1 MESHDRADDEIW
13 RPDGELRQKCQLQAF
28 AEYIA
33 TRGAPLF
40 YDYDDLHTWSCRHPK
55 IFWPLLISFLGI
67 LKDGDVSPIYHDA
80 ATQDLTIHVP
90 LARRWFPEITL
101 SFAENILRNDSDED
115 AIIAWSEN
123 RARRVL
129 SRRELRRQ
137 VACIQEKLNSL
148 GVAPGDKVFGY
159 LPNIP
164 EAVAAMLGATSL
176 GATWSSC
183 GTDYQ
188 VDGLL
193 SRLKRVEPKILFAT
207 ARYLWRGKEI
217 NTLPILE
224 QVLTSVPS
232 IQHVIIVDY
241 LSSDSSPA
249 SSSPASLNIG
259 SHRCSAFSDILSQK
273 NHTPHVHRFSFSHPH
288 YIMFS
293 SGTTGTPKGII
304 HSAGGTL
311 LEQMK
316 EMVLH
321 SDIRPGERVMYQ
333 TSTSWMMWNW
343 LVTGLACGASILLYD
358 GDPMLEEGH
367 IIWRM
372 VDEEKVTHYGTSA
385 SFLNAVEKK
394 GVSPNQSYSFNS
406 LRALL
411 STGSTLFPSQF
422 DYIFSHIKKVWIQ
435 SISGGTDIL
444 GCFALG
450 CPWKPVVRGAI
461 QSKSLGYDV
470 RVFNEEGKAVV
481 EEEGELVCVA
491 PAPSMPVGFL
501 HDPDGSQYREAY
513 FSQYPGVW
521 RHGDIVEDSEFGLY
535 FRGRSDA
542 TLKPG
547 GVRIAT
553 ADVYSALGG
562 LPYIEHSLAVGYT
575 PIKQNTERIILFLVL
590 PEGDSLDESRV
601 QEVKDRLRRSN
612 LFYVPAL
619 IIQAPQVPRTTNG
632 KLSELSVK
640 RILAGK
646 DSGNSAALSNP
657 ECLDWYKGEGK
668 RRVEEFFLS

>member
-1 MESHDRADDEIW
+1 MESQDRAGDEIW
-13 RPDGELRQKCQLQAF
+13 RPDKELRQKCHLQAF
-28 AEYIA
+28 ADYIA
-33 TRGAPLF
+33 TRGVPLF
-40 YDYDDLHTWSCRHPK
+40 YDYDELHRWSCSNPEN
-55 IFWPLLISFLGI
+55 FWPLLLSFLGI
-67 LKDGDVSPIYHDA
+67 LKDGNESPIFHDYS
-80 ATQDLTIHVP
+80 TFDSTMGDSPNQVP
-90 LARRWFPEITL
+90 LAKRWFPNITL

-115 AIIAWSEN
+115 AIIAWSED
-123 RARRVL
+123 RQRRVI

-137 VACIQEKLNSL
+137 VACIQEKLNNL
-148 GVAPGDKVFGY
+148 GVSPGDKVFGY

-164 EAVAAMLGATSL
+164 EAIAAMLGATSL
-176 GATWSSC
+176 GASWSSC

-188 VDGLL
+188 VSGLL
-193 SRLKRVEPKILFAT
+193 SRLKRVEPKVLFAT
-207 ARYLWRGKEI
+207 ARYLWRGSEI
-217 NTLPILE
+217 DTLTIVE
-224 QVLTSVPS
+224 QVLKSVSS

-241 LSSDSSPA
+241 LSSDG
-249 SSSPASLNIG
+249 SPASLNIEP
-259 SHRCSAFSDILSQK
+259 HRCSAYSDVLSQK
-273 NHTPHVHRFSFSHPH
+273 NHTPHFNRFPFSHPL

-321 SDIRPGERVMYQ
+321 CDIRPGERVMYQ

-358 GDPMLEEGH
+358 GDPMLEEGR

-394 GVSPNQSYSFNS
+394 GVSPNRSYSFDS

-411 STGSTLFPSQF
+411 STGSTLYPSQF

-470 RVFNEEGKAVV
+470 RVFNEAGEAVV
-481 EEEGELVCVA
+481 EEEGELVCIA

-521 RHGDIVEDSEFGLY
+521 RHGDIVEDSAAGLY

-553 ADVYSALGG
+553 ADLYSALSE
-562 LPYIEHSLAVGYT
+562 LSYIEHALAVGYT
-575 PIKQNTERIILFLVL
+575 PIKQSVEKIILFLVL
-590 PEGDSLDESRV
+590 PEGDSLDESKI

-619 IIQAPQVPRTTNG
+619 IIQAPQVPRTTNN

-646 DSGNSAALSNP
+646 DPGNSAALSNP
-657 ECLDWYKGEGK
+657 ESLDWFKGEGK